1 MGVRFACHVCN
12 KQLNIKREL
21 AGRRGVCPQCQSR
34 IRIPMEDTAQSSPV
48 DDVRIIQ
55 SNAANSAGRAA
66 SQQAASQEAASQ
78 QAAGSTG
85 NGGGAAVMA
94 ESQRVSK
101 TAVSTLAAPT
111 TRVSNGAPVV
121 TDHHVTDHH
130 AGQTLDV
137 QNPSGQAGNVQQV
150 AAGSILDEEPDAT
163 WYVRPPSGGQYGP
176 ASTVELQEWITQ
188 GRVAASALLWRDGW
202 PQWRDA
208 SDALPEMSAS
218 LPGVTGAGGPEMT
231 STVTPGIQ
239 LKAVGKETAGA
250 HSAVPLSGSTG
261 IGAERRSRTMR
272 RISMISILVAIAATL
287 IGVLFYVVNR

>member
-1 MGVRFACHVCN
+1 
-12 KQLNIKREL
+12 
-21 AGRRGVCPQCQSR
+21 
-34 IRIPMEDTAQSSPV
+34 
-48 DDVRIIQ
+48 
-55 SNAANSAGRAA
+55 
-66 SQQAASQEAASQ
+66 
-78 QAAGSTG
+78 
-85 NGGGAAVMA
+85 MA

-101 TAVSTLAAPT
+101 TAVSTPAAPA

-239 LKAVGKETAGA
+239 LKAGGKETAGA

>member
-66 SQQAASQEAASQ
+66 SQQTASKQAASQEAASQ

-101 TAVSTLAAPT
+101 TAVSTPAAPT

-121 TDHHVTDHH
+121 PDHH

-137 QNPSGQAGNVQQV
+137 QNPSGQAGNVQRV
-150 AAGSILDEEPDAT
+150 AAGSILDEEPEAT

-218 LPGVTGAGGPEMT
+218 LPGVTGAGGHEMT
-231 STVTPGIQ
+231 SSVTPGIQ
-239 LKAVGKETAGA
+239 LKAGGKETAGA

>member
-66 SQQAASQEAASQ
+66 SQE
-78 QAAGSTG
+78 AAGSTG

-101 TAVSTLAAPT
+101 TAVSTPAAPA

-121 TDHHVTDHH
+121 TDHHVTDRH

-218 LPGVTGAGGPEMT
+218 LPGVTSAGGHEMT
-231 STVTPGIQ
+231 SSVTPGIQ
-239 LKAVGKETAGA
+239 LKAGGKETAGA

>member
-34 IRIPMEDTAQSSPV
+34 IRIPMEDTALSSPV
-48 DDVRIIQ
+48 DEVRIVP
-55 SNAANSAGRAA
+55 SNASSSAE
-66 SQQAASQEAASQ
+66 QAVSQ

-85 NGGGAAVMA
+85 SAGGAAVMA
-94 ESQRVSK
+94 ESQRVSEPV
-101 TAVSTLAAPT
+101 VSTPAAPG
-111 TRVSNGAPVV
+111 TRVSQQAPVV
-121 TDHHVTDHH
+121 ADIQAGH
-130 AGQTLDV
+130 ALDV
-137 QNPSGQAGNVQQV
+137 QNPSGEGGNVQPL
-150 AAGSILDEEPDAT
+150 AAGSILEEEPDAT

-176 ASTVELQEWITQ
+176 ASTAELQEWIAQ

-208 SDALPEMSAS
+208 RDALPEMSAS
-218 LPGVTGAGGPEMT
+218 LPGVTGGGGHEVT
-231 STVTPGIQ
+231 SLAAPRSQRKSG
-239 LKAVGKETAGA
+239 GKEAAGA
-250 HSAVPLSGSTG
+250 HSAAPLSGSNG

>member
-34 IRIPMEDTAQSSPV
+34 IRIPMEDTALSSPV
-48 DDVRIIQ
+48 DEVRIVQ
-55 SNAANSAGRAA
+55 SNASNSAK
-66 SQQAASQEAASQ
+66 QAVSQ
-78 QAAGSTG
+78 QAAGSSG
-85 NGGGAAVMA
+85 NAGGAAVMA
-94 ESQRVSK
+94 ESQRVSEP
-101 TAVSTLAAPT
+101 AVSTPAAPG
-111 TRVSNGAPVV
+111 TRVSQQGPVV
-121 TDHHVTDHH
+121 ADIQ
-130 AGQTLDV
+130 AGQALDV
-137 QNPSGQAGNVQQV
+137 QNPGGEGGNVQPL
-150 AAGSILDEEPDAT
+150 AGGSILEEEPDAT

-176 ASTVELQEWITQ
+176 ASTVELQEWIAQ

-218 LPGVTGAGGPEMT
+218 LPGVTGGGGHEVT
-231 STVTPGIQ
+231 SLAAPGIQ
-239 LKAVGKETAGA
+239 KSGGKGAAGA
-250 HSAVPLSGSTG
+250 HSAAPLSGSNG

>member
-66 SQQAASQEAASQ
+66 SQQTASKQAASQEAASQ

-101 TAVSTLAAPT
+101 TAVSTPAAPT

-121 TDHHVTDHH
+121 PDHH

-137 QNPSGQAGNVQQV
+137 QNPSGQAGNVQRV
-150 AAGSILDEEPDAT
+150 AAGSILDEEPEAT

-218 LPGVTGAGGPEMT
+218 LPGVTGAGGHEMT
-231 STVTPGIQ
+231 SSVTPGIQ
-239 LKAVGKETAGA
+239 LKAGGKETAGA

-287 IGVLFYVVNR
+287 IGEPLLIIG

>member
-66 SQQAASQEAASQ
+66 SQEAE
-78 QAAGSTG
+78 GSTG

-101 TAVSTLAAPT
+101 TAVSTPAAPA

-121 TDHHVTDHH
+121 TDHHVTDRH

-239 LKAVGKETAGA
+239 LKAGGKETAGA

>member
-66 SQQAASQEAASQ
+66 SQE
-78 QAAGSTG
+78 AAGSTG

-101 TAVSTLAAPT
+101 TAVSTPAAPAT
-111 TRVSNGAPVV
+111 CVSNGAPVV
-121 TDHHVTDHH
+121 TDHHVTDRH

-239 LKAVGKETAGA
+239 LKAGGKETAGA

-261 IGAERRSRTMR
+261 IGAEQRSRTMR

>member
-66 SQQAASQEAASQ
+66 SQE
-78 QAAGSTG
+78 AAGSTG

-101 TAVSTLAAPT
+101 TAVSTPAAPA

-121 TDHHVTDHH
+121 TDHHVTDRH

-239 LKAVGKETAGA
+239 LKAGGKETAGA

-261 IGAERRSRTMR
+261 IGAEQRSRTMR